1 MAEKCTRKDGEKFET
16 QFRFFQTFFMPS
28 SAVIFGEKCDGK
40 YRSFF
45 TAFCG
50 VHTSEKVKTF
60 LKHVVLGNEVKNSKY
75 WDSSFSVENVK
86 FFISSFPAQNSSVFQ
101 VEISVKNLKPR
112 LDLEQ
117 RENRPPVNTDNRTA
131 HRQYGCLV
139 TVHRQNHLKVFAPAV
154 PIWSG
159 LPSLWKRP
167 ELMWAPWSLCAVV
180 YFEFVPFLQHLLQ
193 T

>member
-1 MAEKCTRKDGEKFET
+1 MVKNLKPSFVF
-16 QFRFFQTFFMPS
+16 FRHFSCLLLLLFLVKNVMENTGLFSLPF
-28 SAVIFGEKCDGK
+28 AVYIRVKK
-40 YRSFF
+40 S
-45 TAFCG
+45 
-50 VHTSEKVKTF
+50 KTF